1 MVDFTLTFVWNRT
14 RNEDFLEVSMLFL
27 IISTLLLLLLFD
39 GTVADI
45 NFTVLEGEHG

>member
-14 RNEDFLEVSMLFL
+14 RNEDFLEVSMLL

-45 NFTVLEGEHG
+45 VFTVLEGEHG